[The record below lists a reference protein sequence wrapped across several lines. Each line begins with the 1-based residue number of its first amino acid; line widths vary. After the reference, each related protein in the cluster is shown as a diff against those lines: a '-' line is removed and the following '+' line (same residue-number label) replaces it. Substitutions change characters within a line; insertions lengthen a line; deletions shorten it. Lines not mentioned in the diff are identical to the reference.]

1 MITMT
6 ENITPST
13 LKLWD
18 TDEAIKH
25 ITHDGLLDTIEVM
38 NEPDWPIRSTLTHS
52 VFTKF
57 GATYRAKGLIEI
69 AIQLGKIKSHDTPV
83 NWIAWA
89 ERKGYNTDHL
99 ECFKDIQKH
108 EPVTDTL
115 KKINEDTGDNKEKR
129 EHELRSLIKKVFTS
143 LNSPKNNIDVWNALK
158 NDAETEDQN
167 KKYDKEEIIQE
178 MDRETIRW
186 FSWRGAEQDMSRRTF
201 DNYLSKLRNP

>member
-1 MITMT
+1 MSRFDAMTRITGFIIIAV
-6 ENITPST
+6 E
-13 LKLWD
+13 LG
-18 TDEAIKH
+18 EIK
-25 ITHDGLLDTIEVM
+25 
-38 NEPDWPIRSTLTHS
+38 NP
-52 VFTKF
+52 
-57 GATYRAKGLIEI
+57 
-69 AIQLGKIKSHDTPV
+69 DTPA

-108 EPVTDTL
+108 EPVTNTH
-115 KKINEDTGDNKEKR
+115 KKINKDNGNNIEKR